1 MATASAKGEGASLT
15 VLYITGWCRS
25 GSTILGNVL
34 NEVPGFFHVGE
45 LSFLW
50 KNAYGNG
57 SNTLCGC
64 GQQLLECGIWNTVLT
79 SDVPAG
85 LTPRAHAEAVV
96 KRQQAAV
103 RTRHTLRVLD
113 EAGDSQ
119 TLQAHADFLART
131 YRTIARATG
140 STVVVDSGKFPSEA
154 ALLPRVEGIRPL
166 YLHLV
171 RDPRAVTHSWTKTKQ
186 YVVPMSAARSTA
198 YWLGFNAASE
208 EVTRRF
214 PGQSLFLRYEDFIAA
229 PDRAVDTVLDLVG
242 VPRAQNPVKGRTV
255 VLGKNHTVT
264 GNPDRFRSGPTLLRG
279 EDDAWKG
286 ELASGAKALT
296 VALAWPLMAKYGYFS
311 GARRAPVGGAAP
323 DAAGVGTRP

>member
-1 MATASAKGEGASLT
+1 MASASAKGEGAQLT

-79 SDVPAG
+79 SGVPAG

-96 KRQQAAV
+96 RRQQAAV

-113 EAGDSQ
+113 QAEDSQ
-119 TLQAHADFLART
+119 ALQSHADFLART

-140 STVVVDSGKFPSEA
+140 STVLVDSGKFPSEA
-154 ALLPRVEGIRPL
+154 ALLPHVEGIRPL

-214 PGQSLFLRYEDFIAA
+214 PAQSLFLRYEDFIAA

-311 GARRAPVGGAAP
+311 GARRAPIGGTAP
-323 DAAGVGTRP
+323 DAAGGEPRP

>member
-1 MATASAKGEGASLT
+1 MSAPLT

-34 NEVPGFFHVGE
+34 NEVPGCFHVGE

-64 GQQLLECGIWNTVLT
+64 GQQLVDCGIWKTVLT

-85 LTPRAHAEAVV
+85 MTPHEHAAAVV
-96 KRQQAAV
+96 QRQQAAV

-113 EAGDSQ
+113 EAEGSEA
-119 TLQAHADFLART
+119 LQAHADFLART
-131 YRTIARATG
+131 YRAIARATG
-140 STVVVDSGKFPSEA
+140 STVLVDSGKFPSEA

-186 YVVPMSAARSTA
+186 YVVPMSAVRSTA
-198 YWLGFNAASE
+198 YWVGFNAASE

-229 PDRAVDTVLDLVG
+229 PDRTVDTVLDLVG
-242 VPRAQNPVKGRTV
+242 VPREHNPVKGRTV

-286 ELASGAKALT
+286 ELASGARALT

-311 GARRAPVGGAAP
+311 GTLPSPAVGTSAATDSNSRR
-323 DAAGVGTRP
+323 DASGTGTRP